1 VPEDALHAGQ
11 TGLADYLE
19 DAALQAYAAKVE
31 HQGPELTAAHER
43 WAMLH
48 VIDQKWIEYLTQ
60 MEYFREGIGL
70 RGYGQRD
77 PLVEYKNEAFAMFN
91 ELTEAIKAD
100 IVRLIFQTQ
109 LTPQAPPP
117 APPAQ
122 RARFVGPSEPD
133 GAGEAPAAAA
143 TNGARAAGRVSSSVA
158 DGSPGSAV
166 PAGGKIGRN
175 DPCWCGSGKK
185 YKRCHGR

>member
-1 VPEDALHAGQ
+1 
-11 TGLADYLE
+11 
-19 DAALQAYAAKVE
+19 
-31 HQGPELTAAHER
+31 
-43 WAMLH
+43 
-48 VIDQKWIEYLTQ
+48 
-60 MEYFREGIGL
+60 
-70 RGYGQRD
+70 
-77 PLVEYKNEAFAMFN
+77 MFN

-117 APPAQ
+117 PPPVQ
-122 RARFVGPSEPD
+122 RARYVGPSEPD
-133 GAGEAPAAAA
+133 GAGQAPGAPGS
-143 TNGARAAGRVSSSVA
+143 NGARADGGIASPVA
-158 DGSPGSAV
+158 DEGRGSAV